1 MWGLPGGTIFLIFY
15 LFILA
20 FGNLLITYLSTSSLN
35 NKEGK

>member
-1 MWGLPGGTIFLIFY
+1 MWGLPGGTVFLIFY

-20 FGNLLITYLSTSSLN
+20 FGNLLITYLSTSGLN